1 MISLHHFP
9 KKIEDTILK
18 LLFESKGNLLDDEK
32 LIETLDASKVRSST
46 MRPSTV
52 FNLLNDKQWTLLTQ
66 ITSAKISKRLAEAE
80 VTEGQISTAR
90 EKYRTVATR
99 GNASDKLLSM

>member
-1 MISLHHFP
+1 MVSLRHFP

-32 LIETLDASKVRSST
+32 LIETLDASKVRSSSA
-46 MRPSTV
+46 RLSTV
-52 FNLLNDKQWTLLTQ
+52 FNLLNDKQCMFRTQ

-99 GNASDKLLSM
+99 GNSRSELSM